1 MKQEIF
7 EKIKQF
13 SHFQNCAVPYNSII
27 NKFQFQLSKS
37 DFDKYIEELK
47 EEKKITISK
56 LNNCVVFYLK

>member
-27 NKFQFQLSKS
+27 SKFQLSKA
-37 DFDKYIEELK
+37 DFDIYIEELVH
-47 EEKKITISK
+47 EQKITISK
-56 LNNCVVFYLK
+56 LNDCVIFYLK

>member
-27 NKFQFQLSKS
+27 NKFQLSKA
-37 DFDKYIEELK
+37 DFDTYIEELVNDQ
-47 EEKKITISK
+47 KITISK
-56 LNNCVVFYLK
+56 LNDCVIFYLK

>member
-13 SHFQNCAVPYNSII
+13 SHFQSCAVPYNSIL
-27 NKFQFQLSKS
+27 NKFQLNKI

-47 EEKKITISK
+47 EEQKITVSK
-56 LNNCVVFYLK
+56 LNDCVVFYLK